1 MPPVPSGYGCHDL
14 AYCFAKAPLALA
26 GVLNCSRKVCLNFP
40 TSPSGAELA
49 VAAVP

>member
-1 MPPVPSGYGCHDL
+1 MPPVPSGYGCHEL
-14 AYCFAKAPLALA
+14 AYFLAKAPFALA
-26 GVLNCSRKVCLNFP
+26 AVLNCSRKVCLKFP